1 MPKMYRIFLTLIFI
15 CFTFAQIAEAQKN
28 RKIVPIKK
36 PVPKQQPQPS
46 EKNPDVGV
54 VVDERLSLLRDEPGF
69 YGKVI
74 QRMRT
79 GRVVSITASKEVEG
93 ITFYKVLLPPEGFG
107 WVQAQA
113 VIGKYRRG
121 DEERLLALI
130 QASEGFEQIE
140 RAMIYYDNFTKS
152 PLRPPILLLLGDLIE
167 EAAIKISEEAT
178 KKLDN
183 REMAASGAPLRSF
196 YLSYNGLDRYKRLG
210 IRFLFNFNTKTFH
223 YEGAAWKEIVEKFP
237 KSAEVE
243 EAQKR
248 LDSLKEKMAM
258 PKPADQ

>member
-1 MPKMYRIFLTLIFI
+1 M
-15 CFTFAQIAEAQKN
+15 FAHIAEAQKR
-28 RKIVPIKK
+28 RKVIPAKK
-36 PVPKQQPQPS
+36 PVPRQQPQPS
-46 EKNPDVGV
+46 EKNPDTGV
-54 VVDERLSLLRDEPGF
+54 VVDERLSLLREEPGF
-69 YGKVI
+69 YGKVL

-79 GRVVSITASKEVEG
+79 GRIVAITGSKEVEG

-113 VIGKYRRG
+113 VIGRYRRG

-140 RAMIYYDNFTKS
+140 RAMIYYDNFPNS
-152 PLRPPILLLLGDLIE
+152 PLRPPILLLVGDLIE
-167 EAAIKISEEAT
+167 EAALKISEEAG

-196 YLSYNGLDRYKRLG
+196 YLNYNALDRYKRLG
-210 IRFLFNFNTKTFH
+210 IRFLFNSNTKTFH
-223 YEGAAWKEIVEKFP
+223 YDGRAWKEIVEKFS

-248 LDSLKEKMAM
+248 LDSLREKMAM
-258 PKPADQ
+258 QKSADQ